1 MTSNLFA
8 SARRDDTDM
17 ELPTSEPEKSGQ
29 WTIEERRD
37 SRNGTPPLHR
47 FSHHGLSTGRVVPGK
62 KLWTPEH
69 ASWATWLLSSFA
81 MSVVLTFLLSGRPLT
96 LVQELFRGFEP
107 QLGEWPGAA
116 SNSTAES
123 TTTTLHAPA
132 MRRASCQS
140 GGSDGASYNLPLRVG
155 ALFIILAV
163 SSAACAFPIL
173 VIKLPG
179 LRIPDTFFFAV
190 RHFGTGVL
198 IATAFVH
205 LLPTA
210 FTLLGDPCLSK
221 FWTSDFEAM
230 PGAIALVGIFVV
242 TVIEMLLHPARRTPV
257 SDNGDEK
264 EKEKKPR
271 GPAAS
276 SGVRAKRPVV
286 GRSES
291 IGRTLSNINNRPSSD
306 AIQASARR
314 DDDLP
319 PKETADDTEDVET
332 GLPDDPQAPSD
343 QQKHRK
349 EIMQI
354 VLLEMGILFHSV
366 FIGMA
371 LSVSIGGNEFVV
383 LLIAIAFHQTF
394 EGLALG
400 ARIAAIEWPEKS
412 LQPIF
417 MAVAYGCTTPI
428 GQAIGLAAR
437 SAYSPQSEFG
447 LILVGVM
454 NAISAGLLTFASLV
468 ELLSED
474 LLSDESWKIL
484 RGRRRVCAFMLV
496 VAGAF
501 LMSLVGA
508 WA

>member
-1 MTSNLFA
+1 MG
-8 SARRDDTDM
+8 
-17 ELPTSEPEKSGQ
+17 LPTSESEKSDQ
-29 WTIEERRD
+29 WSNIGERHD
-37 SRNGTPPLHR
+37 PRNGIQPHYGC
-47 FSHHGLSTGRVVPGK
+47 SHDRSSANCVTAGN
-62 KLWTPEH
+62 KLWTPEC

-81 MSVVLTFLLSGRPLT
+81 MSVFFTLLMRGRPLD
-96 LVQELFRGFEP
+96 LIM
-107 QLGEWPGAA
+107 LGSGHPLKERPETTIA
-116 SNSTAES
+116 
-123 TTTTLHAPA
+123 TTTEPILL
-132 MRRASCQS
+132 RRPPPERRGICKS
-140 GGSDGASYNLPLRVG
+140 GGSDAASSYNLPLRVG

-173 VIKLPG
+173 VTRLPG
-179 LRIPDTFFFAV
+179 LRIPDNFFFAV

-210 FTLLGDPCLSK
+210 FTLLGDPCLGR
-221 FWTSDFEAM
+221 FWTDDFEAM
-230 PGAIALVGIFVV
+230 PGAVALVGIFVV
-242 TVIEMLLHPARRTPV
+242 TVIEMLLHPARRTAV
-257 SDNGDEK
+257 
-264 EKEKKPR
+264 
-271 GPAAS
+271 PAADGEEEKAA
-276 SGVRAKRPVV
+276 SGGGGSHFRGA
-286 GRSES
+286 GQE
-291 IGRTLSNINNRPSSD
+291 
-306 AIQASARR
+306 ARR
-314 DDDLP
+314 RPLGKHRSHFVQYQHST
-319 PKETADDTEDVET
+319 PKKNAEEDMEDAEA
-332 GLPDDPQAPSD
+332 GLPAGPPTITDY
-343 QQKHRK
+343 QKHRK
-349 EIMQI
+349 DIMQI

-383 LLIAIAFHQTF
+383 LLIAIAFHRKICLFLNLITLEIRMGQEANPLQTETF

-417 MAVAYGCTTPI
+417 MAVAYGCTTPV

-437 SAYSPQSEFG
+437 SAYSPESEFG
-447 LILVGVM
+447 LILVGLM

-474 LLSDESWKIL
+474 LLSDESWRIL
-484 RGRRRVCAFMLV
+484 RGRRRVCAFLLV